1 MKTNFRSNV
10 SRYLWWVAPVVL
22 AIIVAGA
29 WFAYGTNDGSV
40 EPGQHRR
47 TGQPFFIKPASGAM
61 LVEGKQLY
69 GMYCASCH
77 GANMEGQPN
86 WRQRMANGRLPAPP
100 HDESGHTWHH
110 ADAQLVS
117 MVRDGF
123 VPGVT
128 APVGYESDMPAYG
141 EVLSDAQIESILA
154 YIKTY
159 WPEDALQ
166 AQREISLQ

>member
-1 MKTNFRSNV
+1 M
-10 SRYLWWVAPVVL
+10 YG
-22 AIIVAGA
+22 AGNGA
-29 WFAYGTNDGSV
+29 TDRVYPR
-40 EPGQHRR
+40 EI
-47 TGQPFFIKPASGAM
+47 GQPFFIPPANGAM
-61 LVEGKQLY
+61 LVQGKQLY

-110 ADAQLVS
+110 ADAQLVG

-128 APVGYESDMPAYG
+128 APEGYESDMPAYG
-141 EVLSDAQIESILA
+141 GVLSDAQIESILA

-159 WPEDALQ
+159 WPEHALQ